1 MNQLQGQEGVLRI
14 PVVTAN
20 NLSAVYTYDRPEAL
34 PAARDGELG
43 WNLEDGVDV
52 GEIELLEGTVD
63 IPQLLP
69 QSLREVDQMTAPFL
83 VNSYLSTSNPI
94 LT

>member
-1 MNQLQGQEGVLRI
+1 MNQLQGQESVLRI

-20 NLSAVYTYDRPEAL
+20 NFSAVDTDDRPEAL
-34 PAARDGELG
+34 PPARDGELCR
-43 WNLEDGVDV
+43 NLEDGVDV
-52 GEIELLEGTVD
+52 GEVDLLESAVD
-63 IPQLLP
+63 VPQLLP

-83 VNSYLSTSNPI
+83 VNSYLTPYNPI

>member
-14 PVVTAN
+14 PVVTAHD
-20 NLSAVYTYDRPEAL
+20 LSAVDAYDGPEAL
-34 PAARDGELG
+34 PPARDGELG

>member
-14 PVVTAN
+14 PVVTAHD
-20 NLSAVYTYDRPEAL
+20 LSAVDAYDGPEAL
-34 PAARDGELG
+34 PPARDGELCG
-43 WNLEDGVDV
+43 NLEDGVDV
-52 GEIELLEGTVD
+52 GEIELLESAVD
-63 IPQLLP
+63 IPQFLS

-83 VNSYLSTSNPI
+83 VNSYLSPYNPI